1 MPKKIKDND
10 IPIITER
17 YLNFEKISDIAK
29 DYDVSPDTI
38 TYYLRKNGI
47 QDRRKYY
54 GKYSKED
61 VEEIIELYINNDFE
75 QIFKLYP
82 EATKSSIYA
91 MASKLGYKKA
101 NYFWSDEDVEWLKIN
116 YGKVNSEMIVK
127 HYNGKF
133 TWGAI
138 RTKAGKL
145 GLCQP
150 NYWTKDEEKI
160 IADNYSVKTIDEML
174 KLLPGRSRTGIMGK
188 ARSMGLK
195 NYTYLNQKYSLE
207 QKQFIAENFQ
217 KLTDEEM
224 ATILKKPVI
233 GIQAQRQ
240 HMGLYVIAKGY
251 TGYENLAKL
260 LRGHMQ
266 QWKNQSME
274 SCNYQCVITGSKD
287 FEIHHIYSFNQI
299 FRETMEYVENKYD
312 IICSN
317 EISDYTED
325 QLNIIIKAFQDIH
338 SKYPLGV
345 CIRSDI
351 HALFH
356 KIYGS
361 GSNTQSQWD
370 RFMNDLNSGI
380 YKNEITI

>member
-29 DYDVSPDTI
+29 DYNVCVDTI
-38 TYYLRKNGI
+38 VHYLRKNGI

-54 GKYSKED
+54 GKYSKEE
-61 VEEIIELYINNDFE
+61 VEKIMELYINDDFE

-82 EATKSSIYA
+82 EITKSSIYF
-91 MASKLGYKKA
+91 MAGKFGYKKTSH
-101 NYFWSDEDVEWLKIN
+101 FWNDEDIEWLKTN
-116 YGKVNSEMIVK
+116 YGKISIDLLVS
-127 HYNGKF
+127 HYNGKY
-133 TWGAI
+133 TANAI
-138 RTKAGKL
+138 HNKAGKL
-145 GLCQP
+145 GLWKSKH
-150 NYWTKDEEKI
+150 WTEDEEKI
-160 IADNYSVKTIDEML
+160 LIENYPIKTIDEIS
-174 KLLPGRSRTGIMGK
+174 KLLPNRSRNGIMGK
-188 ARSMGLK
+188 AKSMGLK
-195 NYTYLNQKYSLE
+195 NFAYLSQKYSLE
-207 QKQFIAENFQ
+207 QKQFIADNFQ

-224 ATILKKPVI
+224 AVILGKSI
-233 GIQAQRQ
+233 FGIQTQRQ
-240 HMGLYVIAKGY
+240 KMGLYVIAKGY

-260 LRGHMQ
+260 LRGHIQ
-266 QWKNQSME
+266 QWKIKSME

-287 FEIHHIYSFNQI
+287 FDIHHIYSFNQI
-299 FRETMEYVENKYD
+299 FREAMEYVENKYN